1 MQRGR
6 CRVSLTDRLERLGKL
21 QEALDLAAGSAQVTA
36 DTAAT
41 IGLDVDRATL
51 VKIDK
56 GLRTLRQG
64 G

>member
-1 MQRGR
+1 M
-6 CRVSLTDRLERLGKL
+6 SLTDRIERLGKL
-21 QEALDLAAGSAQVTA
+21 QEALNLTATSAQITA

-41 IGLDVDRATL
+41 IGLDVDRPTL